1 MIILIYSYL
10 GDHDQGI
17 FIYIFKMIYDI
28 CILIYFY
35 LGDHDQGG
43 VLQPLAEER
52 DQHPVGD
59 RRANGEEDRHVG
71 VLGRD
76 AKSAFIIFTNFVF
89 FWIFVRF
96 SPWQK
101 VCLLLCWLTKQRCKK
116 WQP

>member
-1 MIILIYSYL
+1 MI
-10 GDHDQGI
+10 
-17 FIYIFKMIYDI
+17 
-28 CILIYFY
+28 ILIYFY

-89 FWIFVRF
+89 FLAFLCDFPLGKKYACCYVGVLSRDAKSGNHNNHTIVLVLDLTSFANRSGRF
-96 SPWQK
+96 
-101 VCLLLCWLTKQRCKK
+101 
-116 WQP
+116 

>member
-28 CILIYFY
+28 CFLIYFY

-59 RRANGEEDRHVG
+59 RRANGEEHRHVG

-89 FWIFVRF
+89 FWHFCAIFPLAKSMLV
-96 SPWQK
+96 
-101 VCLLLCWLTKQRCKK
+101 VMLAY
-116 WQP
+116 

>member
-28 CILIYFY
+28 CFLIYFY

-59 RRANGEEDRHVG
+59 RRANGEENGHVG

-76 AKSAFIIFTNFVF
+76 AKSSVIIFFS
-89 FWIFVRF
+89 IFVPIFPR
-96 SPWQK
+96 QK
-101 VCLLLCWLTKQRCKK
+101 TSLLSCWAEIKK
-116 WQP
+116 LF

>member
-1 MIILIYSYL
+1 MIILIYF
-10 GDHDQGI
+10 H
-17 FIYIFKMIYDI
+17 
-28 CILIYFY
+28 

-76 AKSAFIIFTNFVF
+76 AKNGFTNFANLGVF
-89 FWIFVRF
+89 FIAF
-96 SPWQK
+96 SPF
-101 VCLLLCWLTKQRCKK
+101 LC
-116 WQP
+116 